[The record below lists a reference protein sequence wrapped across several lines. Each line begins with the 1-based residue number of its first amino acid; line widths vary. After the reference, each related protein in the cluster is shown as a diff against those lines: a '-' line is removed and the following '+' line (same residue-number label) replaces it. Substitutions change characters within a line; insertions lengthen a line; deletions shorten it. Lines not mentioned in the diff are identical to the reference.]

1 MRRGDLRR
9 EEAQRRGGVTFVYN
23 HAVVA
28 VTRVASRNGSS
39 RSSNTRSSTY
49 DEFSSTAILGYR
61 AARRVE
67 YAAPGGA
74 FPTSSGRFGTVDA
87 TYGFSGNDA
96 RSTFG
101 TMKLGALCASTT

>member
-1 MRRGDLRR
+1 ML
-9 EEAQRRGGVTFVYN
+9 VF
-23 HAVVA
+23 
-28 VTRVASRNGSS
+28 
-39 RSSNTRSSTY
+39 
-49 DEFSSTAILGYR
+49 TAKRYFGYR

-101 TMKLGALCASTT
+101 TMKLGDLCASTT